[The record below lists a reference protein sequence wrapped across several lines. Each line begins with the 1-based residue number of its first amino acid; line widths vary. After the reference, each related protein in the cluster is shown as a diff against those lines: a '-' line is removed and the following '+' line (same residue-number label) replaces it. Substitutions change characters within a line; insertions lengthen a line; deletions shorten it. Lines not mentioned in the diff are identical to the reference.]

1 MPDKST
7 YWRNAIINAMRGTG
21 ITAFTGYAS
30 LHTADPG
37 LTGAN
42 EVTGGSYAR
51 VAITLDAPSGGV
63 SANSNLLEFTGMPG
77 VTVTHV
83 GVFDAATAGNFIY
96 GDVLSNG
103 SQVVNAGGTFQIPI
117 GDLDLV
123 ET

>member
-7 YWRNAIINAMRGTG
+7 YWRDAIINTMRATG

-37 LTGAN
+37 LTGAS

-51 VAITLDAPSGGV
+51 QAITFDAPAGGV
-63 SANSNLLEFTGMPG
+63 SANSAALTFTDMPS

-83 GVFDAATAGNFIY
+83 GVWDAATVGNFVY

-103 SQVVNAGGTFQIPI
+103 NQVVNAGGTFEIPI